1 MIELKDYQREAIN
14 KLKVEVIDLLNLSD
28 SRQKLVFKAPTGS
41 GKTVMASA
49 LLDELTVEVRDG
61 KCKYT
66 DVAFIWI
73 APNKLHQQSYFKMRS
88 FFSETRR
95 LCPVMFDE
103 VNPSEGLQPG
113 EVLFVNWES
122 INKDNAVMIRD
133 NEQNRTLY
141 RLTGVTQIEKN
152 IPIIVVID
160 EEHMFGGKNAKK
172 SELVLR
178 NINPKV
184 ELRISATPI
193 TIGTMVSV
201 PRERVVEEE
210 MIKKGITLNPNIPSS
225 IDNQNI
231 TANQKLLEIAL
242 KKRNDLARAMSA
254 YGINPLLLIQLPN
267 DTKDDLTAEDKT
279 IAEEI
284 EQYLDVRKNISV
296 NNGKMA
302 VWLSNRKDNLDNIE
316 AYDNMVEALLFKQAI
331 ALGWDCPRACVLLI
345 FREMQSFTFT
355 TQVVGRIMRMPEQ
368 HFYNNDALNYGYVYT
383 NLSADKIQVVGD
395 EMNYISTIYA
405 KIREGLNNIILPSVY
420 QYDRKTRNR
429 LGSDFKTVLFKTL
442 EKYWN
447 TKTDELFSVEDFLSI
462 DDKEELGVNAIVM
475 TTLTMSFPEKNKEPT
490 DEDLLMLDCNAQIRN
505 NLEKARLR
513 GIQMDVSKI
522 RIPIPKDVKLTGDE
536 GITEI
541 VSKARIALTMSEIDS
556 LFIKFCNK
564 NCGTF
569 AKHDSAPVL
578 YNALLDMMERF
589 FGKNEFDA
597 KKIILWHSNKPKFI
611 DLIKLALEE
620 YARVLQLKEKSRK
633 EYIYKLNEWLVPETR
648 MFNLDQYHSCEN
660 TIFNH
665 AMTPYFEQNRVSLPE
680 QHFSRWVDQQT
691 EVVDWWYKNGDSGS
705 ENFAIPYTD
714 DAGIN
719 RCFYI
724 DFVIRL
730 KNGII
735 CLFDTKSCGSDGNA
749 PAKHNA
755 LLKYMEEEN
764 KKPGRK
770 LVGGVVIED
779 PDSGNWYYPS
789 LPIDNTDNLK
799 GWDNLDLVALNKK
812 NE

>member
-1 MIELKDYQREAIN
+1 MIELKDYQKDAIS
-14 KLKVEVIDLLNLSD
+14 KLKLEIIDLLNLSG

-49 LLDELTVEVRDG
+49 LLDELTVEIRDR

-66 DVAFIWI
+66 DVAFIWV

-95 LCPVMFDE
+95 LRPVMFDE

-172 SELVLR
+172 SEVVLR

-193 TIGTMVSV
+193 TYGATVTV
-201 PRERVVEEE
+201 PREFVVQEE
-210 MIKKGITLNPNIPSS
+210 MIKKGITLNPNIPTSVE
-225 IDNQNI
+225 NQTI

-242 KKRNDLARAMSA
+242 RKRDDLARAMSP
-254 YGINPLLLIQLPN
+254 YHINPLLLIQLPN
-267 DTKDDLTAEDKT
+267 DSKDDLTTEEKT
-279 IAEEI
+279 LTQEI
-284 EQYLDVRKNISV
+284 EQYLSIRKNISV
-296 NNGKMA
+296 DNGKLA
-302 VWLSNRKDNLDNIE
+302 VWLSNRKDNLENIE
-316 AYDNMVEALLFKQAI
+316 KFDNMVEALLFKQAI

-368 HFYNNDALNYGYVYT
+368 HFYTNDALNYGYVYT

-405 KIREGLNNIILPSVY
+405 KIRNGLTNVMLPSVY

-429 LGSDFKTVLFKTL
+429 LGADFKKVLFETL
-442 EKYWN
+442 EKYWY
-447 TKTDELFSVEDFLSI
+447 TKTDELFSVQDFLS
-462 DDKEELGVNAIVM
+462 DDEKDEIVSEDELILNR
-475 TTLTMSFPEKNKEPT
+475 
-490 DEDLLMLDCNAQIRN
+490 NAQIQS
-505 NLEKARLR
+505 NLEKAQTR
-513 GIQMDVSKI
+513 GIQMDVSRI
-522 RIPIPKDVKLTGDE
+522 RIPIPKDIKLTGEE
-536 GITEI
+536 GVTEI
-541 VSKARIALTMSEIDS
+541 VSKARIALTMNEIDA
-556 LFIKFCNK
+556 LFVRFCSK
-564 NCGTF
+564 QCGSF
-569 AKHDSAPVL
+569 AKHDSTPVL

-597 KKIILWHSNKPKFI
+597 QKIILWNNNKGKFI
-611 DLIKLALEE
+611 DLIKMALEE
-620 YARVLQLKEKSRK
+620 YAKVLQLKESNRKS
-633 EYIYKLNEWLVPETR
+633 YIYKTNEWIVPETR
-648 MFNLDQYHSCEN
+648 MFNLDYYHSCEDE
-660 TIFNH
+660 IFNH
-665 AMTPYFEQNRVSLPE
+665 AMKPFFEQNRVSLPE
-680 QHFSRWVDQQT
+680 YNFARWIDKQT

-730 KNGII
+730 KNGRI
-735 CLFDTKSCGSDGNA
+735 CLFDTKSIGSDGNA

-755 LLKYMEEEN
+755 LLKYIEEQ
-764 KKPGRK
+764 KGKGK
-770 LVGGVVIED
+770 DLVGGIVIED
-779 PDSGNWYYPS
+779 KDTNNWYYPT
-789 LPIDNTDNLK
+789 LPIDNTDNIK
-799 GWDNLDLVALNKK
+799 GWDLIDLAALNKK
-812 NE
+812 QE